1 MTASSASLTPSS
13 FPQPR
18 PAYEDSTMHIRFSDD
33 APAYDGD
40 DLALHFIALIDAQ
53 PVVCSITAEALEDHF
68 GADSAREDDLLP
80 AFERGRA
87 RIRAVCAE
95 ALDRNGGESVVLRSG
110 LFRVAGME
118 PE

>member
-1 MTASSASLTPSS
+1 MYI
-13 FPQPR
+13 Q
-18 PAYEDSTMHIRFSDD
+18 FSDD
-33 APAYDGD
+33 PPTYDGD
-40 DLALHFIALIDAQ
+40 DFALHFTVLVDAQ
-53 PVVCSITAEALEDHF
+53 PVVCSISAEALEDHF
-68 GADSAREDDLLP
+68 GAASAREDDLLP

-95 ALDRNGGESVVLRSG
+95 ALDSHGGQSIVLRSG